1 MHMTS
6 DRVQTGQKNRR
17 IADKVSLLNLT
28 RVMMKKLKPLLLDS
42 QFMTNKEEM
51 NKVLLING
59 CKRKRVTGMIKYLLG
74 V

>member
-1 MHMTS
+1 MTS

-51 NKVLLING
+51 NKV
-59 CKRKRVTGMIKYLLG
+59 
-74 V
+74 